1 MGEPAILLELE
12 GITKEFSSVR
22 VLDRVCVSIQDGEIM
37 GLIGENGAGKS
48 TLIKIVSGIYQKTD
62 GIIRLA
68 GKVTDIPD
76 YITAKKLGIGIVPQE
91 FNLINYLTVYENI
104 FLGSELHKGLLLD
117 KSAMRREAQEQL
129 HMLKM
134 PLDVNKV
141 VSELSVAEKQMVEIA
156 KAMILDARIL
166 IFDEPTTTLTAVE
179 VQTLFDLMHK
189 LKQKGVTMIFVSHK
203 LQEILT
209 ICDRV
214 TVLRD
219 GKLVSIDQVG
229 DLTTQSLAKKMVGRD
244 FNQVFPS
251 KIDSKGKPK
260 ILEVE
265 DLCSGTLLK
274 DISFHLFKGE
284 ILGFA
289 GLVGAG
295 RTETMEALMGLRKTE
310 KGSVRIAG
318 KPIRIRNAKDAVA
331 HGLGYISEDRQGKGV
346 VMNYDIPK
354 NISLI
359 SLKEKYLKRGLIDK
373 KEEDAASEHYIQEFK
388 IVAASKKSQ
397 LRYFSGGNQQKVYL
411 ARWMDT
417 DPSILILDEP
427 TRGIDINSKK
437 EIYEFIHR
445 LAEQQISCILVSSEM
460 EEIIGMCDRVY
471 VMREGRMAGCLEKE
485 QVTEENIVFQATG
498 IKKV

>member
-1 MGEPAILLELE
+1 MGEPTILLELE
-12 GITKEFSSVR
+12 GIIKEFSSVR
-22 VLDRVCVSIQDGEIM
+22 VLDRVSFGIQAGEIM

-48 TLIKIVSGIYQKTD
+48 TLIKIISGIYQKTD
-62 GIIRLA
+62 GVIRL
-68 GKVTDIPD
+68 GGQTTEIPD

-117 KSAMRREAQEQL
+117 KGAMRSEAGAQL
-129 HMLKM
+129 KMLKM
-134 PLDVNKV
+134 PLDVNKH

-179 VQTLFDLMHK
+179 VQTLFDLMRK

-219 GKLVSIDQVG
+219 GKLVSVDRVE
-229 DLTTQSLAKKMVGRD
+229 DLTTQTLAKKMVGRD
-244 FNQVFPS
+244 FNQVFPD
-251 KIDSKGKPK
+251 KIDSTGKPK

-265 DLCSGTLLK
+265 SLSSGSVIK
-274 DISFHLFKGE
+274 DISFNLRKGE

-295 RTETMEALMGLRKTE
+295 RTETMEALMGLRKAE
-310 KGSVRIAG
+310 KGSVRIQG
-318 KPIRIRNAKDAVA
+318 KTVKIRSAKDAVA
-331 HGLGYISEDRQGKGV
+331 HGLGYISEDRQGKGI

-373 KEEDAASEHYIQEFK
+373 TKEDEASEHYIKEFR

-397 LRYFSGGNQQKVYL
+397 LRFFSGGNQQKVYL
-411 ARWMDT
+411 SRWMDT

-445 LAEQQISCILVSSEM
+445 LAEAEISCIIISSEM
-460 EEIIGMCDRVY
+460 EEIIGMCNRVY

>member
-1 MGEPAILLELE
+1 MGEPTILLDLE
-12 GITKEFSSVR
+12 GIVKEFSSVR
-22 VLDRVCVSIQDGEIM
+22 VLDRVSFGIEEGEIM

-48 TLIKIVSGIYQKTD
+48 TLIKIISGIYQKTD
-62 GIIRLA
+62 GTIRLGGQVA
-68 GKVTDIPD
+68 EIPD

-117 KSAMRREAQEQL
+117 KASMRREAEAQL
-129 HMLKM
+129 QLLKM
-134 PLDVNKV
+134 PLDVNKL
-141 VSELSVAEKQMVEIA
+141 VSNLSVAEKQMVEIA

-179 VQTLFDLMHK
+179 VQTLFDLMRK

-219 GKLVSIDQVG
+219 GKLVSVDKVG
-229 DLTTQSLAKKMVGRD
+229 DLTTQALAKKMVGRD
-244 FNQVFPS
+244 FNQVFPE
-251 KIDSKGKPK
+251 KIDSTGKPK

-265 DLCSGTLLK
+265 NLSSGTVVK
-274 DISFHLFKGE
+274 DISFDLKKGE

-310 KGSVRIAG
+310 KGSVRIQG
-318 KPIRIRNAKDAVA
+318 KAVKIRSAKDAVA
-331 HGLGYISEDRQGKGV
+331 YGLGYISEDRQGKGV

-373 KEEDAASEHYIQEFK
+373 SKEDEASEHYIKEFR

-397 LRYFSGGNQQKVYL
+397 LRFFSGGNQQKVYL
-411 ARWMDT
+411 SRWMDT

-445 LAEQQISCILVSSEM
+445 LAEEEISCIIVSSEM
-460 EEIIGMCDRVY
+460 EEIIGMCNRVY

-485 QVTEENIVFQATG
+485 QVTEENIVFKATG